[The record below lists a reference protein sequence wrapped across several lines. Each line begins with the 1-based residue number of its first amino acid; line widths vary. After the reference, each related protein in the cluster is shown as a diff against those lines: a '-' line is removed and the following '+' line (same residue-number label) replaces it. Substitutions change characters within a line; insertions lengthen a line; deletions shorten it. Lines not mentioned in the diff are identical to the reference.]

1 MTTIPCPINSGQDMT
16 SLADSIECLVK
27 IYFMTMLFTM
37 TIVVFANEAGSIFNR
52 IPAFGLDTKL
62 GRADKFAVEGAVH
75 GIGDKDMN
83 SPSNHGTGERR
94 ISVFPVRNKI
104 CIQNA
109 TFKQVFV

>member
-37 TIVVFANEAGSIFNR
+37 TSVIFATEAGSIFNR
-52 IPAFGLDTKL
+52 TPASGLDTKL
-62 GRADKFAVEGAVH
+62 ERADKFAVEGAVH

-94 ISVFPVRNKI
+94 VSVLPVRNKTR
-104 CIQNA
+104 IQST